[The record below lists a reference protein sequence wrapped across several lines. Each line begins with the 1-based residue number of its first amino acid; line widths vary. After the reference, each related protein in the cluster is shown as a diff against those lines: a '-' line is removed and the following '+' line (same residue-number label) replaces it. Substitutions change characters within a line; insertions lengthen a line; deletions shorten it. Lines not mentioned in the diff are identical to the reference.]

1 VLYYRYGKLKIK
13 ENLKMKKVSA
23 QNKADL
29 KARKMWSLSPVERVK
44 ESKKVYNRQ
53 QWKKEVYA

>member
-1 VLYYRYGKLKIK
+1 
-13 ENLKMKKVSA
+13 MKKVSA

-29 KARKMWSLSPVERVK
+29 KARKVWSFSPVERVK

-53 QWKKEVYA
+53 RWKKEVYA